1 MMTDT
6 IGDMLTRIRNG
17 ARAKLV
23 SVTTPFS
30 NVRKGILD
38 VLKNEGFIGDYE
50 ISEVRKGV
58 KEIKVSLKYVN
69 GENVIKE
76 IKRVST
82 PGRRVYR
89 EAGKIPPV
97 MNGLGVAILSTSA
110 GVLADYEARKQNVGG
125 EVLCYVF

>member
-30 NVRKGILD
+30 NVRKGVLD
-38 VLKNEGFIGDYE
+38 VLKNEGFIADYE
-50 ISEVRKGV
+50 IAEARKGV
-58 KEIKVSLKYVN
+58 KEIKISLKYAN
-69 GENVIKE
+69 GENVIKSL
-76 IKRVST
+76 KRVST

-89 EAGKIPPV
+89 EADKIPPV